1 VVWLE
6 GAHLKREIRPQNH
19 PDRIDRLNELVVAAT
34 ADLDHVSTI
43 PYREFIGDNGSE
55 RERHTRFDGVHLS
68 EAGMAEVGP
77 WLMGRILTE

>member
-1 VVWLE
+1 
-6 GAHLKREIRPQNH
+6 
-19 PDRIDRLNELVVAAT
+19 
-34 ADLDHVSTI
+34 VSTI